1 MEFLPALRMFAVLT
15 LLTGILYPLAV
26 TGISQAAFSYQANG
40 SVIMV
45 DGQAVGSE
53 LIAQKFTHPAYFWP
67 RPSAG
72 DFGTV
77 SSGVSN
83 KGPTSKDLQATIKER
98 ADALRKTHGLSAKA
112 PVPDELVTTSG
123 SGLDPHLSPAG
134 AEFQA
139 ERVATARQLS
149 LQTVQALIRDNTEA
163 RQLGILGEPRVNVLK
178 LNLALNQLP
187 GQKAPQPIPTATPE
201 AEEKG

>member
-1 MEFLPALRMFAVLT
+1 MEFMPALRMFAILT
-15 LLTGILYPLAV
+15 LLTGIIYPLAV

-40 SVIMV
+40 SVISV
-45 DGQAVGSE
+45 DGKAVGSE
-53 LIAQKFTHPAYFWP
+53 LIAQKFTHPAYFWS

-72 DFGTV
+72 DYGTV
-77 SSGVSN
+77 SSGASN

-98 ADALRKTHGLSAKA
+98 ADALRQTHGLPANA

-123 SGLDPHLSPAG
+123 SGLDPHISPAG

-139 ERVATARQLS
+139 QRVATARKIS
-149 LQTVQALIRDNTEA
+149 LQTVQDLIRTLTES
-163 RQLGILGEPRVNVLK
+163 RQLGFLGEPRVNVLR

-187 GQKAPQPIPTATPE
+187 GQKAPPATP
-201 AEEKG
+201 AAAEKG